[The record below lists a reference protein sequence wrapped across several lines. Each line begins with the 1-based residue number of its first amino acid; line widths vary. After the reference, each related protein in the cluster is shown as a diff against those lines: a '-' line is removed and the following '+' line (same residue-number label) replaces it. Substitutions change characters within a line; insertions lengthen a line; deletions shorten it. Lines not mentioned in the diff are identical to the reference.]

1 MNLIRELKLKVIRR
15 RLYGGLY
22 SLEGKYLDVL
32 YRKASI
38 WQSMLEIFQRLEK
51 ILEKLI

>member
-1 MNLIRELKLKVIRR
+1 MNLIRELKLKVILR

-22 SLEGKYLDVL
+22 SLEGKYLDLL

-38 WQSMLEIFQRLEK
+38 WQSKLGIFQRIER
-51 ILEKLI
+51 IL